1 MEKELPEIIEDIC
14 RCLTDGCWDCEYLD
28 REDGGRCFEIVLT
41 EALEALNR
49 QDKELTER
57 IRKERMENDQR
68 VASGLDRPRGDVCRV
83 NAGGAGIGEQREKG
97 RVRNDQGKRTQRRHH
112 RDRGRLQR

>member
-1 MEKELPEIIEDIC
+1 MGKEVPEIIEDIC
-14 RCLTDGCWDCEYLD
+14 RGWGCEYLD

-41 EALEALNR
+41 EALNR

-68 VASGLDRPRGDVCRV
+68 TALSLDRTRGDVCRV
-83 NAGGAGIGEQREKG
+83 NVGGAGIGEQREGTSKA
-97 RVRNDQGKRTQRRHH
+97 
-112 RDRGRLQR
+112 

>member
-1 MEKELPEIIEDIC
+1 MGKEVTEIIEDIC
-14 RCLTDGCWDCEYLD
+14 RCLTDRCCDCEYLD

-68 VASGLDRPRGDVCRV
+68 TAFGLDRPRGDVYR
-83 NAGGAGIGEQREKG
+83 NDADGACSGTKGKKG
-97 RVRNDQGKRTQRRHH
+97 RVRHDQCKRIQRRPD
-112 RDRGRLQR
+112 RDRGRLRG